1 MYITCVPSHRKQN
14 EDIISSLRAGG
25 FPPKHDII
33 KKYMVAGQH
42 NNLKDGSPI
51 FLTRP
56 GLCNPA
62 KLMTIAT
69 IDEVST
75 SSYYI
80 LYMHGYI
87 HI

>member
-1 MYITCVPSHRKQN
+1 
-14 EDIISSLRAGG
+14 
-25 FPPKHDII
+25 
-33 KKYMVAGQH
+33 MVAGQH

-80 LYMHGYI
+80 LYMYEYI
-87 HI
+87 LYMG